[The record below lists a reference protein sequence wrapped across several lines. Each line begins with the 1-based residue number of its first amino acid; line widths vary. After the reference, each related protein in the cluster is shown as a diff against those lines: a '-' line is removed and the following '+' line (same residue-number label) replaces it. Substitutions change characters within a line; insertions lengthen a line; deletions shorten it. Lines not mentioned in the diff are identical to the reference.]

1 MDLRATLRKDR
12 FSTSPPGANGA
23 ALSSS
28 DSLQHDLEHLI
39 WHKDDMTDHARAK

>member
-28 DSLQHDLEHLI
+28 DSLEHLI